1 MMDGQ
6 SNSPD
11 DSNVFVLYP
20 VMIPGWV
27 TPVQPAGIADGGIPK
42 RIYDEAPEGLECLID
57 PWTEF
62 RTRGIEPLALND
74 RVDLYIDSWPAAVAG
89 KTIQPADVDQRIALH
104 IPKDRLREGVN
115 EIYYKVTRPS
125 ENSSRDSRKLKVLYH
140 RFTPGEPD
148 HSQRTV
154 QLPPEVVSKGIDKAM
169 AERGVVVGF
178 DYRHIRA
185 YDLIRLN
192 VGGTYIDRR
201 VEPNEARPITTTL
214 FTPTFE
220 AAGDNDKTRFDYLII
235 DQLSNTSVLSAPTYI
250 DVNLAR
256 LDLKAPF
263 LVSPATSPIDSLGYP
278 NGVIVRVEFLS
289 ALAGDKAQLIESN
302 PLPGSVPFRQLTFNS
317 NKRANFTLSPEFLRA
332 RHGTAFELRWQLIRE
347 GQQPVKSEP
356 LQLEVKQIAEFLKP
370 SIKEANGSTLNPV
383 AAKDALTVVVPANA
397 VLLPTDKVSVTWT
410 GAPGTPADGSHTSVP
425 RELGQNFEFPIPNSV
440 VAFNLGLS
448 VTVSYTITR
457 GDGDPIPSQT
467 LTLAV
472 QAMDQKDLPKPIIE
486 QAANNG
492 EGRELNVANLTANA
506 VYRMG
511 TWPLI
516 ATGQYVWLSLHGT
529 NINETSYDKVIH
541 KAPGSYVNQQW
552 MTQGF
557 YTRSIALSELKNL
570 KDGSELTMKFQASFS
585 KSETKQDPFPLRTY
599 TIKSIVLLQPVIT
612 SIKNGSTEVGNG
624 TTLNVIGGT
633 DTSVTVTG
641 TATENLEIELFDNG
655 VSKGVITVGAN
666 KVWSKSVAV
675 KVGLHSFTAKAKYA
689 DNPVSTPRTF
699 NQKALW
705 NFVNGFQGWVAQ
717 GNYVGTLDNNHGGVG
732 SNTSTPRDIWQGMI
746 MACPIQV
753 EAGKKYKFTYQ
764 LRFVRTGNSNVSGT
778 TVTLYVG
785 TGAIGSAI
793 GVNYNIIGPVT
804 GSGQYT
810 ASATGSV
817 MLKFYNHVAQHYGN
831 DFRFNNITM
840 EEAAAVRGFDAPE
853 SPEVIVDRMETE
865 WRERLKAFEGLTEA
879 ERLEKLERLEGF
891 EESERLEILKALE
904 GGTESERIDALEKHL
919 AIDPFDRVK
928 KLEELKALKQQ
939 LIEQGL

>member
-1 MMDGQ
+1 MDGQ

-57 PWTEF
+57 PWIEF

-154 QLPPEVVSKGIDKAM
+154 QLPPEVVNKGIDKAM

-178 DYRHIRA
+178 DYPFRRA

-192 VGGTYIDRR
+192 VGRTYIDRR
-201 VEPNEARPITTTL
+201 VEPNEASPITTTL

-220 AAGDNDKTRFDYLII
+220 AAGDNDKTRFEYLII

-250 DVNLAR
+250 DVHLAR

-289 ALAGDKAQLIESN
+289 AQTGDKAQLIESN
-302 PLPGSVPFRQLTFNS
+302 PLPGSVPFRQHPFNS
-317 NKRANFTLSPEFLRA
+317 NNRANFTLSPEFLRA
-332 RHGTAFELRWQLIRE
+332 RHGTGFELRWQLIRDGKSIGE
-347 GQQPVKSEP
+347 SEP
-356 LQLEVKQIAEFLKP
+356 LRLEVKQIAEFLKP

-383 AAKDALTVVVPANA
+383 AAKDVLTVVVPANA
-397 VLLPTDKVSVTWT
+397 VLLPTDRVIVKWT
-410 GAPGTPADGSHTSVP
+410 GAPGTPAAGSHTSVP
-425 RELGQNFEFPIPNSV
+425 RELGLNFEFPIPNSV

-457 GDGDPIPSQT
+457 GNGDPIPSQT
-467 LTLAV
+467 FTLAV
-472 QAMDQKDLPKPIIE
+472 QALPQSALNRPTIT
-486 QAANNG
+486 QADNNG
-492 EGRELNVANLTANA
+492 EGPELDVTKLTGNGTM
-506 VYRMG
+506 RMSD
-511 TWPLI
+511 WPLI
-516 ATGQYVWLSLHGT
+516 AVGQFVWMHLEGT
-529 NINETSYDKVIH
+529 
-541 KAPGSYVNQQW
+541 KADGKPYIKPMWAPPGSKVSQAW
-552 MTQGF
+552 VRDGF
-557 YTRSIALSELKNL
+557 AAYTGIPLAELQNLKNDSTL
-570 KDGSELTMKFQASFS
+570 KMVFKAALGLDVS
-585 KSETKQDPFPLRTY
+585 KPLFFPERTY
-599 TIKSIVLLQPVIT
+599 TIKSIVLLKPVIT
-612 SIKNGSTEVGNG
+612 SIKNGSTEVGV
-624 TTLNVIGGT
+624 TLEVIGGT

-655 VSKGVITVGAN
+655 VSKGIVPVGAN

-675 KVGLHSFTAKAKYA
+675 KVGLHSFTAKAKYG
-689 DNPVSTPRTF
+689 DNSVSTPRTF

-705 NFVNGFQGWVAQ
+705 NFVNGSFQGWVAQ
-717 GNYVGTLDNNHGGVG
+717 GNYAGTLNNNHGGVG
-732 SNTSTPRDIWQGMI
+732 SNTSTPQNIWQGMI

-753 EAGKKYKFTYQ
+753 EAGKRYKFTYQ
-764 LRFVRTGNSNVSGT
+764 LRFVRTGNANVNGT

-785 TGAIGSAI
+785 AAAVGSPV
-793 GVNYNIIGPVT
+793 GVNYNIIGPVS

-817 MLKFYNHVAQHYGN
+817 MLKFYNHIAQHYGN

-840 EEAAAVRGFDAPE
+840 EEAVAVRGFDAPE
-853 SPEVIVDRMETE
+853 SPEEIVDRMETE
-865 WRERLKAFEGLTEA
+865 RLERLKAFDGLTDA
-879 ERLEKLERLEGF
+879 ERLKKLEGF
-891 EESERLEILKALE
+891 VEPGMLEELKGLGELERLKALE
-904 GGTESERIDALEKHL
+904 ELAGIAPFDKGKALE
-919 AIDPFDRVK
+919 
-928 KLEELKALKQQ
+928 ALKQQ
-939 LIEQGL
+939 LIV

>member
-1 MMDGQ
+1 MDGQ

-42 RIYDEAPEGLECLID
+42 RIYDEVPEGLECLID

-169 AERGVVVGF
+169 AVRGVVVGF

-192 VGGTYIDRR
+192 VGRTYIDRR
-201 VEPNEARPITTTL
+201 VEPNEASPITMTL
-214 FTPTFE
+214 YTPTFE
-220 AAGDNDKTRFDYLII
+220 AAGDNDKTPFEYLVI
-235 DQLSNTSVLSAPTYI
+235 DQLSNASVLSAPTYI
-250 DVNLAR
+250 DVHLAR
-256 LDLKAPF
+256 LDLKAPI
-263 LVSPATSPIDSLGYP
+263 LLAPATNPIDLLESTP
-278 NGVIVRVEFLS
+278 VIVRVGFDT
-289 ALAGDKAQLIESN
+289 AQKGDKAQLIESN
-302 PLPGSVPFRQLTFNS
+302 PLPGSVPFPQLEFNT
-317 NKRANFTLSPEFLRA
+317 NNRARFTLSPEFLRA
-332 RHGTAFELRWQLIRE
+332 RHGTAFELRWQLFRDGKSIGE
-347 GQQPVKSEP
+347 SEP

-383 AAKDALTVVVPANA
+383 AAKDALTAVLPANK
-397 VLLPTDKVSVTWT
+397 VLLATDRVIFKWI

-457 GDGDPIPSQT
+457 GNGDPIPSQT
-467 LTLAV
+467 FTLAV
-472 QAMDQKDLPKPIIE
+472 QTMPQDALPKPIIE

-492 EGRELNVANLTANA
+492 EGTELNVANLTANA
-506 VYRMG
+506 IYRMG

-516 ATGQYVWLSLHGT
+516 DTGQFVWLSLHGT
-529 NINETSYDKVIH
+529 NINDTPYRKVIH
-541 KAPGSYVNQQW
+541 QAPGSYVNPQW
-552 MTQGF
+552 MTQKF

-570 KDGSELTMKFQASFS
+570 KDGSTLTMEFKASFS
-585 KSETKQDPFPLRTY
+585 KDEKKQVDFPLRTY

-624 TTLNVIGGT
+624 TILNVIGGT
-633 DTSVTVTG
+633 ETSVTVTG
-641 TATENLEIELFDNG
+641 AATENSTIELFDNG
-655 VSKGVITVGAN
+655 VSKGMVSVGAN
-666 KVWSKSVAV
+666 KVWSTLVKVA
-675 KVGLHSFTAKAKYA
+675 VGLHRFTATAKYGN
-689 DNPVSTPRTF
+689 NPVSTPWTF

-705 NFVNGFQGWVAQ
+705 NFVNGSFQGWRAE
-717 GNYVGTLDNNHGGVG
+717 GNYQGTLDNNHGGVG
-732 SNTSTPRDIWQGMI
+732 SNTSTPQDIWRGMI
-746 MACPIQV
+746 MYCPIQV

-764 LRFVRTGNSNVSGT
+764 LRFVRTGNSNVNGT
-778 TVTLYVG
+778 TVTLNVG
-785 TGAIGSAI
+785 AAAIGSAI
-793 GVNYNIIGPVT
+793 GVNYNIIGPVS

-810 ASATGSV
+810 APATGSV
-817 MLKFYNHVAQHYGN
+817 MLNFYNHVANHYGN

-853 SPEVIVDRMETE
+853 SPEDIVKRMEDE
-865 WRERLKAFEGLTEA
+865 RLERLKAFEGLTNA
-879 ERLEKLERLEGF
+879 ERLKKLEGF
-891 EESERLEILKALE
+891 VEPEMLEKLKGLNELERLKALE
-904 GGTESERIDALEKHL
+904 EL
-919 AIDPFDRVK
+919 AGIAPFDK
-928 KLEELKALKQQ
+928 GKALEELKQQ
-939 LIEQGL
+939 LAV